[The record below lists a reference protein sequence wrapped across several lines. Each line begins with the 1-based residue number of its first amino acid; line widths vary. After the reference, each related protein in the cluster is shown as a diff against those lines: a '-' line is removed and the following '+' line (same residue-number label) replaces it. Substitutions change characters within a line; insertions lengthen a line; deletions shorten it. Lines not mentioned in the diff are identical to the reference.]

1 MSSSHFYRI
10 TLKKIV
16 VLFSLLNFFLFAF
29 LMTSKTNNEKTY
41 ELLEN
46 ARKARDLHLYERQ
59 RFLLEKVINERV
71 KVLGPNHPGLAKLYS
86 RMAHSYVSSNNL
98 RPASK
103 ELSDNFDHA
112 EYFID
117 KAIVLARNQ
126 SNLQNWQLG
135 LYVAQKGN
143 ILLERA
149 GYGLHHVPQRAIML
163 IEQALKIL
171 EKGLGEQSPEFQ
183 ITKTILARALKEKGD
198 CKLSTKLLNQT
209 LSWFEDNLPSDSE
222 RLALQYESL
231 AKSQICSGLYDQA
244 IESSNLA
251 LSIYDGNKE
260 YRKSIIILNY
270 QNGILNLLQ
279 GNKTEAVRLLRLAD
293 GESNE
298 NLYPLLSEIITQDLS
313 YLVGYSGEPRSF
325 ETLLEYRSLLRKRR
339 IFFQNQNAKVRLFYP
354 GIILGLEALIDHQT
368 DSVLGIDKSR

>member
-1 MSSSHFYRI
+1 
-10 TLKKIV
+10 
-16 VLFSLLNFFLFAF
+16 
-29 LMTSKTNNEKTY
+29 MTSKTNNEKTY

-46 ARKARDLHLYERQ
+46 ARKARDVHLYERQ
-59 RFLLEKVINERV
+59 RFLLEKVINERI

-86 RMAHSYVSSNNL
+86 RMAHSHVSSNNL
-98 RPASK
+98 ALPSK

-126 SNLQNWQLG
+126 SNSQNWQLG

-143 ILLERA
+143 IILERA
-149 GYGLHHVPQRAIML
+149 SYGLHHVPQRAIML
-163 IEQALKIL
+163 MEQALKIL

-183 ITKTILARALKEKGD
+183 ITKTILARALNEKGD
-198 CKLSTKLLNQT
+198 CKLSTELLNET
-209 LSWFEDNLPSDSE
+209 LSWFENNLPSDSE

-231 AKSQICSGLYDQA
+231 AKSQICSGLYNKA

-251 LSIYDGNKE
+251 LSIYDGNKKN
-260 YRKSIIILNY
+260 RKSIIILNY

-279 GNKTEAVRLLRLAD
+279 GNKSEAIRLLRLAD
-293 GESNE
+293 AESNG
-298 NLYPLLSEIITQDLS
+298 NLYPQLSEIITQDLS
-313 YLVGYSGEPRSF
+313 YLVGYSGDPRSF

-339 IFFQNQNAKVRLFYP
+339 ILFQNQNAKVRLLHP
-354 GIILGLEALIDHQT
+354 GIILELEAFIDHHT

>member
-1 MSSSHFYRI
+1 M
-10 TLKKIV
+10 
-16 VLFSLLNFFLFAF
+16 
-29 LMTSKTNNEKTY
+29 
-41 ELLEN
+41 
-46 ARKARDLHLYERQ
+46 
-59 RFLLEKVINERV
+59 
-71 KVLGPNHPGLAKLYS
+71 
-86 RMAHSYVSSNNL
+86 
-98 RPASK
+98 
-103 ELSDNFDHA
+103 
-112 EYFID
+112 
-117 KAIVLARNQ
+117 
-126 SNLQNWQLG
+126 
-135 LYVAQKGN
+135 
-143 ILLERA
+143 
-149 GYGLHHVPQRAIML
+149 
-163 IEQALKIL
+163 
-171 EKGLGEQSPEFQ
+171 
-183 ITKTILARALKEKGD
+183 
-198 CKLSTKLLNQT
+198 LNQT

-339 IFFQNQNAKVRLFYP
+339 ILFQNQNAKVRLFYP